1 VNEISATRFALEP
14 FAPPRPIAGAHTQSI
29 LASLPLRRPLVER
42 RASGVLRRSS
52 DVLLDCGDGIRLHGY
67 FAPRSRAEERPAHG
81 LAVLIHGWEGSS
93 DSLYMLST
101 ANHLNEAGY
110 DVFRLNMRD
119 HGPSHHLNPEL
130 FHSNR
135 IGEVVAAVARISSM
149 FPDLPLLLAGF
160 SLGGNFALRVA
171 LRAEAAGIDLRQ
183 VVAVC
188 PVLEPANTLHA
199 LETGWAGYRSYF
211 IRKWRR
217 SLLRKEECFPELYDF
232 SNLAGLKTL
241 TEMTEHFVV
250 KYSGFPDLH
259 TYLKGYALTGDVLAP
274 LTVPS
279 HLITSRDDPVIPSV
293 DIERLARPDAL
304 TISVVE
310 RGGHCG
316 FMDSPRKL
324 SWAVRQVG
332 KIFDWSL
339 QE

>member
-1 VNEISATRFALEP
+1 MSESGASPLLEP
-14 FAPPRPIAGAHTQSI
+14 FNPPSLIAGAHMQSV
-29 LASLPLRRPLVER
+29 LASLPLRRPMVER
-42 RASGVLRRSS
+42 QVEGLLRRST

-67 FAPRSRAEERPAHG
+67 FAPRSRAKQRPAHG

-93 DSLYMLST
+93 DSLYLLST
-101 ANHLNEAGY
+101 ANHLRETGY

-119 HGPSHHLNPEL
+119 HGPSHHLNAEL

-135 IGEVVAAVARISSM
+135 IDEVVAAVARIGSL
-149 FPDLPLLLAGF
+149 FPELPLMLAGF

-199 LETGWAGYRSYF
+199 LETGWVGYRTYF

-232 SNLAGLKTL
+232 RNLEDLKTL

-250 KYSGFPDLH
+250 HYSGFPDLH
-259 TYLKGYALTGDVLAP
+259 TYLKGYALTDDVLAP
-274 LTVPS
+274 LRVPS

-293 DIERLARPDAL
+293 DVDRLARPDAL
-304 TISVVE
+304 TISVTE
-310 RGGHCG
+310 HGGHCG

-324 SWAVRQVG
+324 SWAVRQVS
-332 KIFDWSL
+332 SL
-339 QE
+339 FEQALGR

>member
-67 FAPRSRAEERPAHG
+67 FAPRSRAAERPARG

-101 ANHLNEAGY
+101 ANHLSEAGY

-149 FPDLPLLLAGF
+149 FPDLPLLLAGY

-274 LTVPS
+274 LTVPC

-310 RGGHCG
+310 HGGHCG